1 MLTKTQG
8 PLQRTIAQMSF
19 LGTLA
24 LSVIFLKEKL
34 SALKIIGMLCG
45 ISHGF
50 CALDAAKFASRVASY
65 SISAMDSLSGIPTY
79 EQIIA
84 KDDWK

>member
-1 MLTKTQG
+1 MVKPFPVKVVGTTG
-8 PLQRTIAQMSF
+8 AGDSSIA
-19 LGTLA
+19 
-24 LSVIFLKEKL
+24 
-34 SALKIIGMLCG
+34 GMLCG

-50 CALDAAKFASRVASY
+50 CALDAVKFASRVASY

>member
-1 MLTKTQG
+1 MICSFC
-8 PLQRTIAQMSF
+8 PLFRKA
-19 LGTLA
+19 
-24 LSVIFLKEKL
+24 
-34 SALKIIGMLCG
+34 IIGLHLFACQRG
-45 ISHGF
+45 LDDRTASRNGF
-50 CALDAAKFASRVASY
+50 CALDAVKFASRVASY